1 MCLLSL
7 HRRQLRVYLVSVPFV
22 LLCLYISLYVMKIY
36 FNMEIW
42 ALSIY
47 NEDPNFL
54 TSVFLFMPSI
64 IYAVVIELMN
74 LLYRYAAE
82 FLTDWGTCPEIRN
95 RGVHA
100 YGLRVKTVY
109 TKASRWKD
117 MDSVGQG
124 YKSKVN

>member
-1 MCLLSL
+1 
-7 HRRQLRVYLVSVPFV
+7 
-22 LLCLYISLYVMKIY
+22 MKIY
-36 FNMEIW
+36 FNMETW

-82 FLTDWGTCPEIRN
+82 FLTHWGTCPEIKN

-100 YGLRVKTVY
+100 YGLRVKQFTPQQAGGKIW
-109 TKASRWKD
+109 TA
-117 MDSVGQG
+117 
-124 YKSKVN
+124 